1 MPEINLRELRDTRQL
16 TAWLRSGK
24 VVELYD
30 RNRLLARIVP
40 EPAHATCKRW
50 PDFAGRVKKLFG
62 NRCLPGAD
70 LLIKERGRI

>member
-30 RNRLLARIVP
+30 RNRLLARMFLNQRMQHANDGPISLAGSRSFLEIAVCRVP
-40 EPAHATCKRW
+40 
-50 PDFAGRVKKLFG
+50 
-62 NRCLPGAD
+62 
-70 LLIKERGRI
+70 IY